1 MEEKPSR
8 YNSFRVMQNS
18 WWNGLTCATV
28 KGRME
33 IGMIRKIGVISDTH
47 IPHFKKL
54 PEAIWEQFGEVELI
68 IHAGDL
74 SVLSVIAELE
84 TIAPVVAVQGNVE
97 HEEVMLELPIKREV
111 VVGHCRIGI
120 VHILG
125 DSHNRVHVAHQEF
138 PNAHCVVFGHS
149 HIPYNQEHEGQLLFN
164 PGSATDRRR
173 QPRCSIGL
181 LYVDDE
187 EQNVRGEIIWL

>member
-1 MEEKPSR
+1 M
-8 YNSFRVMQNS
+8 
-18 WWNGLTCATV
+18 T
-28 KGRME
+28 
-33 IGMIRKIGVISDTH
+33 RKIGVISDTH
-47 IPHFKKL
+47 IPHFKQL
-54 PEAIWEQFGEVELI
+54 PAATWQHFKDVELI

-74 SVLSVIAELE
+74 SVLSVLNELE
-84 TIAPVVAVQGNVE
+84 TIAPVIAVQGNIE
-97 HEEVMLELPIKREV
+97 HDEVIMKLPIKREV

-125 DSHNRVHVAHQEF
+125 DSTTRVRVARREF
-138 PNAHCVVFGHS
+138 PNARVVVYGHS
-149 HIPYNQEHEGQLLFN
+149 HIPWNEDRGGQLLFN

-187 EQNVRGEIIWL
+187 AQSVKGEIIWL